1 MVGVFEAIK
10 RGFGIATKS
19 LGLVLILIIF
29 NLIGNFASMP
39 FAIAPGQ
46 TPTPQEMFG
55 AVIFTL
61 VFVLI
66 SIFIQGGALG
76 LVRDFIK
83 EGKMKLAS
91 FASYGSKYYVKLLGL
106 GLLIILIIGIV
117 ALLAALLIAVTA
129 PLNSVLISGIAIAI
143 AIAIGIVASLFYFI
157 PFALSPYAL
166 ICEGLGVIASLKR
179 GLVVAKKPFVRVFLL
194 ILLFAIL
201 ILISLGVGVALG
213 FVVGLISA
221 VIPAMAAKI
230 LMAVVTSIINGYL
243 GIVMMSAFM
252 VYYLGLVANTEKKVV

>member
-10 RGFGIATKS
+10 RGFGIAAKS

-39 FAIAPGQ
+39 FAVAPGQ
-46 TPTPQEMFG
+46 TPTPQAMTG
-55 AVIFTL
+55 AIIFTL

-76 LVRDFIK
+76 LVRDRIK

-91 FASYGSKYYVKLLGL
+91 FTSYGAKYYVKLLGL
-106 GLLIILIIGIV
+106 GALIVLIIGIV
-117 ALLAALLIAVTA
+117 ALIAALLIAVTA
-129 PLNSVLISGIAIAI
+129 PLNNVIISGIAIAI
-143 AIAIGIVASLFYFI
+143 ALAIGIIALIFYFI

-166 ICEGLGVIASLKR
+166 ICEGLGVIASIKR
-179 GLVVAKKPFVRVFLL
+179 SLVVAKKPFIRVLFVFLL
-194 ILLFAIL
+194 LLFL
-201 ILISLGVGVALG
+201 ILISLA
-213 FVVGLISA
+213 VGLVFGFLVGMISA
-221 VIPAMAAKI
+221 MIPAMAGKI

-243 GIVMMSAFM
+243 GIVMMAAFM
-252 VYYLGLVANTEKKVV
+252 IYYLGLAAKGEKTV